1 ETRVLVG
8 ERGAYRMAMA
18 PSGIQVPATVQ
29 AVLAARIDRL
39 PPEEKGLLQTAAVI
53 GKDVPIAILQA
64 VAGLPE
70 DALRPG
76 LAHLQAA
83 EFLYEARLFPEVEY
97 TFKHAL
103 THDVAYGSLL
113 QERRRGLHARIVEVI
128 EALYADALA
137 ERVEQLS
144 YHAHRGEVWDK
155 ALTYLRQA
163 GAKAVARS
171 ADREAVA
178 WFEQALDTLTH
189 LPDSR
194 DRLQQAIDLRFS
206 LRASLFRLG
215 EFGRILG
222 HLREAETL
230 ARTIDDQPRLG
241 QVYSH
246 LINYYLATAEHD
258 RALESGQRALAIA
271 NDLNDVNLELV
282 ERGEFAEGTTIGEET
297 VRVAEAVDQPF
308 ERLVAYLGMGL
319 LHLRKG
325 DFHKAIPA
333 LERSLPLCRIGDLVL
348 WSPAIASPLG
358 YAYALSGR
366 LGEAIPLLERAV
378 EETMLLR
385 RVGHA
390 LRMAHL
396 SEAFLLAERP
406 DDAARLAA
414 QALDL
419 CRKHKERGHQAYVL
433 RLLGEIASHH
443 DSPQIEEAEDA
454 YRQARALAEELGMRP
469 LLAHCHLGL
478 GGLHARLGRAEA
490 ARAALSTAIRLF
502 GSMEMA
508 FWLDRAE
515 AMLAKVG
522 GAP

>member
-1 ETRVLVG
+1 
-8 ERGAYRMAMA
+8 
-18 PSGIQVPATVQ
+18 
-29 AVLAARIDRL
+29 
-39 PPEEKGLLQTAAVI
+39 
-53 GKDVPIAILQA
+53 
-64 VAGLPE
+64 
-70 DALRPG
+70 
-76 LAHLQAA
+76 
-83 EFLYEARLFPEVEY
+83 
-97 TFKHAL
+97 
-103 THDVAYGSLL
+103 
-113 QERRRGLHARIVEVI
+113 
-128 EALYADALA
+128 
-137 ERVEQLS
+137 EQLS

-282 ERGEFAEGTTIGEET
+282 TNFHLGQVYASLGEYRRAVASIRTFVQSLRSDPRREGFDQSARLVLSSTWLAWWLAELGEFAEGTTIGEET